1 MSASNTTTPTLATGP
16 TTGSATTPPPTSEP
30 TTSPSST
37 APPPTTTE
45 NTTTPT
51 SPPPSSNPPSQT
63 SQPPSQTSGNGDPSN
78 ASNPSPPPSN
88 TNSNTNAS
96 TTPTSSRETTVST
109 PVTTVVQTT
118 VVTTDGQGIPVTTVY
133 ETSTTVPAGGVITAP
148 VASNTA
154 SVDSNTGA
162 STSSSNAGAIVGG
175 VVGGVA
181 GVAIL
186 TLILVW
192 GYKRWKRRRDLEAF
206 DGNFDPDRVVAS
218 DTDAIRP
225 ASTLFGNSKNQD
237 AIGPTLPDMAQY
249 DDGMGGRLAG
259 AAVGGGVVSPYPLFG
274 GPGQQ
279 YANAPPSQHGHGSD
293 TTHSYNTHSPPP
305 SATFG
310 AMSSGS
316 GHPGDWRHPSPGPSL
331 GAATS
336 SSSGGGVGMSP
347 GRLAKEREAFG
358 GGFAGAAAMPLP
370 QHQQYGPGAGPPPSA
385 YYNQQSPQG
394 RRMSLESSG
403 AHSGVFYSTNS
414 EYSQPNSSSYA
425 AGPGAAQRLSV
436 ANPDVDSQGHG
447 FDESARQAYLA
458 GGPVG
463 SRVRVARDAGAIGE
477 EEIPPTYDSLVSG
490 STSGKGDRKEKGG
503 GLRVTNESDEG
514 VGGSGSGAAGK
525 NE

>member
-1 MSASNTTTPTLATGP
+1 MT
-16 TTGSATTPPPTSEP
+16 
-30 TTSPSST
+30 
-37 APPPTTTE
+37 
-45 NTTTPT
+45 
-51 SPPPSSNPPSQT
+51 
-63 SQPPSQTSGNGDPSN
+63 
-78 ASNPSPPPSN
+78 
-88 TNSNTNAS
+88 
-96 TTPTSSRETTVST
+96 
-109 PVTTVVQTT
+109 
-118 VVTTDGQGIPVTTVY
+118 
-133 ETSTTVPAGGVITAP
+133 
-148 VASNTA
+148 
-154 SVDSNTGA
+154 
-162 STSSSNAGAIVGG
+162 
-175 VVGGVA
+175 
-181 GVAIL
+181 
-186 TLILVW
+186 
-192 GYKRWKRRRDLEAF
+192 
-206 DGNFDPDRVVAS
+206 
-218 DTDAIRP
+218 
-225 ASTLFGNSKNQD
+225 
-237 AIGPTLPDMAQY
+237 QY

-305 SATFG
+305 SGTFG

-336 SSSGGGVGMSP
+336 SSSGGGVAMSP

-358 GGFAGAAAMPLP
+358 GGFAGAAGIPLP
-370 QHQQYGPGAGPPPSA
+370 QHQQYGPGPGPGPGAGPPPSS

-425 AGPGAAQRLSV
+425 AGAGAGTAQRLSI

-463 SRVRVARDAGAIGE
+463 SRVRVAQDAGAVGE

-490 STSGKGDRKEKGG
+490 STSGKGYIRRLEASRGP
-503 GLRVTNESDEG
+503 G
-514 VGGSGSGAAGK
+514 VRPLGR
-525 NE
+525 